1 MAIKLTPY
9 ETDTR
14 LFCVSKFWGDPDMPA
29 DMLYPTYRFEDGT
42 QIPLTFICQI
52 DCHDIEALDSEGVLP
67 HEGMLYFFAATD
79 GLFGGE
85 GLSAKG
91 EWPKGAAVVKYTKQI
106 NFETFQSQIALDE
119 DGVELSS
126 EPLAIKFGTC
136 ADDEFCVRLLGLS
149 PTSPKG
155 RGAAASGDIDDARDA
170 AASGDRGVALE
181 NLLLLPFGADCTL
194 QFKLPQSDIRY
205 GNWKRVRAIHY

>member
-155 RGAAASGDIDDARDA
+155 RGAAASGD
-170 AASGDRGVALE
+170 RGVVLE

-194 QFKLPQSDIRY
+194 QFRLPLSDIRY

>member
-29 DMLYPTYRFEDGT
+29 DMQYPTYRLEDGSM
-42 QIPLTFICQI
+42 IPLTFICQI
-52 DCHDIEALDSEGVLP
+52 DCHDIAALDTAGVLP
-67 HEGMLYFFAATD
+67 HEGMLYFFAVTD

-85 GLSAKG
+85 GPSSKG

-119 DGVELSS
+119 DGLELSTP
-126 EPLAIKFGTC
+126 PLAIQFDLC
-136 ADDEFCVRLLGLS
+136 DDAEFCVRLLGLS
-149 PTSPKG
+149 PAGS
-155 RGAAASGDIDDARDA
+155 AAFAVNGCSDVAGDAQGNSD
-170 AASGDRGVALE
+170 
-181 NLLLLPFGADCTL
+181 NLLLLPFGVDCTL
-194 QFKLPQSDIRY
+194 QLRLPISDIRY
-205 GNWKRVRAIHY
+205 CNWKRVRAIHI